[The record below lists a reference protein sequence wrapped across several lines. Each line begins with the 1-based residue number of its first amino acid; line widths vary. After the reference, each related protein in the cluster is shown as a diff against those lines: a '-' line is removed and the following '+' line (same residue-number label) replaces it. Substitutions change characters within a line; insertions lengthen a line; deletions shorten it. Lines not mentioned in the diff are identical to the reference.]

1 MDLTIINQNGKLLA
15 DSKEVAEMI
24 GKQHK
29 NLLRDIQGY
38 IKVIEDG
45 SNLSSQDFFIES
57 TYKNSQNK
65 IQPCYKL
72 TKQGCEMVANKMTGE
87 KGILF
92 TAEYVQ
98 AFNKM
103 EKFSQNNFSLGE
115 FKGQVLTLVNDLFE
129 EKMKDVKEYYKIKSK
144 SKADISAYIKKRLGI
159 LRADDEYEQVKARVF
174 LLLGITKW
182 EDLDLDSYNKILPII
197 DESIRVVKAERPY
210 EQMSFY

>member
-1 MDLTIINQNGKLLA
+1 MELKIVNQNGKLLA

-182 EDLDLDSYNKILPII
+182 EDLNLDSYNKILPII

-210 EQMSFY
+210 EQISFY

>member
-182 EDLDLDSYNKILPII
+182 EDLNLDSYNKILPII

>member
-1 MDLTIINQNGKLLA
+1 MDLTIINQNGKLLV
-15 DSKEVAEMI
+15 DSREVAEMI
-24 GKQHK
+24 GKRHDH
-29 NLLRDIQGY
+29 LIRDIQGY

-210 EQMSFY
+210 EQISFY